1 MCSNRGTLVFVS
13 VFSATLSIPSAA
25 VANFVPGQGA
35 IDDTLTNRQIL
46 LDMVWKGFTASFWLT
61 PRCQKWMDSH
71 WPMPEMD
78 GYQATAA
85 IRQAKKSPGIVC
97 PSSL

>member
-35 IDDTLTNRQIL
+35 IGDTLTNRQIL
-46 LDMVWKGFTASFWLT
+46 LEMLT
-61 PRCQKWMDSH
+61 NWHATPSSAESGARAITVLRAAQGLERIYRFILVNAQ
-71 WPMPEMD
+71 MPEMD
-78 GYQATAA
+78 GFALADA
-85 IRQAKKSPGIVC
+85 
-97 PSSL
+97 